1 MTSKLMKTGRVATL
15 SVAML
20 IGSLGVNTVMAQ
32 TATETPT
39 PATQTSATQ
48 TQEKKD
54 SGFDDWGLLGLLGLA
69 GLAGLR
75 KRPERTIERTV
86 GTVERPVN
94 TRTQV

>member
-15 SVAML
+15 SIAML

-39 PATQTSATQ
+39 PTTQ

-86 GTVERPVN
+86 ERPVN

>member
-1 MTSKLMKTGRVATL
+1 MTSNLMKTGRVATL
-15 SVAML
+15 SIALL

-39 PATQTSATQ
+39 PTTQ

-54 SGFDDWGLLGLLGLA
+54 SGFDDWGLLGLLGLLGLA

-86 GTVERPVN
+86 DRPVN

>member
-39 PATQTSATQ
+39 PTTQ

-86 GTVERPVN
+86 ERPVN

>member
-1 MTSKLMKTGRVATL
+1 MKSNLMKTGRVVTL
-15 SVAML
+15 SGAML

-39 PATQTSATQ
+39 PTTQ

-54 SGFDDWGLLGLLGLA
+54 SGFDDWGLFGLLGLA

-75 KRPERTIERTV
+75 KRPERTVER
-86 GTVERPVN
+86 TVERPAN
-94 TRTQV
+94 TRV

>member
-1 MTSKLMKTGRVATL
+1 MTSNLMKTGRVATL
-15 SVAML
+15 GIALL

-39 PATQTSATQ
+39 PTPTTQG
-48 TQEKKD
+48 EKD
-54 SGFDDWGLLGLLGLA
+54 SGFDDWDQLGLLGLA

-75 KRPERTIERTV
+75 KRPGRTIERTV
-86 GTVERPVN
+86 DRPVN

>member
-1 MTSKLMKTGRVATL
+1 MTSNLMKTGRVATL
-15 SVAML
+15 GIALL
-20 IGSLGVNTVMAQ
+20 IGSVNTLMAQ
-32 TATETPT
+32 TETPT
-39 PATQTSATQ
+39 TQ
-48 TQEKKD
+48 TQGKKD

-86 GTVERPVN
+86 DRPVN

>member
-15 SVAML
+15 SIAML

-39 PATQTSATQ
+39 PTTQ

-86 GTVERPVN
+86 DRPVN